1 MYGSKIKTTDREYYL
16 LFFILLSFLFKSNRL
31 TESNDLTNYLKNIN
45 DIKIFFAILLLS
57 LTQLLPND
65 ELLEFDSSLK

>member
-16 LFFILLSFLFKSNRL
+16 LFFILFSFLFKSNRL

-45 DIKIFFAILLLS
+45 DIKIFFTILLLS